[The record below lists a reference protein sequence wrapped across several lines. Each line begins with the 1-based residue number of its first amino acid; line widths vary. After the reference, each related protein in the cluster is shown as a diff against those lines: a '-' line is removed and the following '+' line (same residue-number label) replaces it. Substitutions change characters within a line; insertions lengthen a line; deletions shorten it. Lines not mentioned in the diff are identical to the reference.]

1 METPIDQVWTVG
13 RLIEQLKL
21 QDPDEEVI
29 IGSHFTIYRV
39 KDRTG
44 VCQIEINEVE
54 GEDYI
59 LLEDEEPK

>member
-1 METPIDQVWTVG
+1 MELPTDDRWTVA

-29 IGSHFTIYRV
+29 IGAHFTIYRV
-39 KDRTG
+39 KDRSG

-54 GEDYI
+54 GEDYEI
-59 LLEDEEPK
+59 IDR